1 MFSCGYFV
9 ENIEEPP
16 SFEEPLSLS
25 KNTPSSFFGSE
36 ERRTPPHPRSSDFED
51 RRPSRDGNDTP
62 GVEVDRRLTD
72 HLQLRETCTSFSAEK
87 HALRGFKKDPNPA
100 LRGLGKDSL
109 SWANVFFLWVTFPRT
124 RPILEFVRFR
134 RFSDFRYL
142 ATVYVGEGIYVNPE
156 RCEA

>member
-1 MFSCGYFV
+1 MIESCYKKEMFSCGYFV

-72 HLQLRETCTSFSAEK
+72 HLQLRETCTSFFGREARVAWFQERSESRVAWFRERFSFLGERVFSLGNFSA
-87 HALRGFKKDPNPA
+87 NP
-100 LRGLGKDSL
+100 
-109 SWANVFFLWVTFPRT
+109 
-124 RPILEFVRFR
+124 
-134 RFSDFRYL
+134 SDFRIRPIPQVFRFPL
-142 ATVYVGEGIYVNPE
+142 FSN
-156 RCEA
+156 RLCR